1 MFSDSTL
8 FENDYF
14 KVTIPPGESI
24 VTVVRS
30 SKSFES
36 AAAARAACNPM
47 LTSLDNLGRRHH
59 YLLLDSRQAVSK
71 NDPEYENWFRSFR
84 RDLVVDFPRVAY
96 LVQTVA
102 GQMQAKRNRN
112 PNKNHIQSRVRC
124 NTDPRKRRRLDQVHG
139 GVRIPC

>member
-102 GQMQAKRNRN
+102 GQMQAKRLLQADGVFSRADVFASPVFATAYLRN
-112 PNKNHIQSRVRC
+112 SGATLR
-124 NTDPRKRRRLDQVHG
+124 
-139 GVRIPC
+139 